1 MSIRARI
8 ALLAFVAI
16 LSVVAALYVQYR
28 SIRGEV
34 DALREQKTAY
44 LQAQEKSRLVHVLQ
58 KERGLSS
65 ALLANPSP
73 ARAGE
78 LHKQYAETDMTLGQM
93 PVAELRAKLQA
104 VRDLVAERKIAWV
117 DARKF
122 YTANI
127 NDALD
132 DIALNVVAERS
143 PNTLMHS
150 AIISLAWARENMGLL
165 RATINGI
172 YSHGASQL
180 SDVTY
185 LAAEY
190 GKFNDHLHAF
200 QRDLSLRQPPIAT
213 SELLAAPY
221 TAVIGQVEEIL
232 RRGPQSTRDRSNA
245 LWWADA
251 TRVIDNF
258 KMMEDRLYADLF
270 QAADRA
276 IADKERELERYGAGA
291 IGLGLLVAL
300 LTALTI
306 LRILR
311 ALGVLITTL
320 DDVIR
325 SENYSIRISGESPK
339 DEFGRISLSLNNLL
353 DFTDTLIG
361 DKEKLASTDLLTGV
375 MNRRCFME
383 VAAREISRAERYQ
396 SHFALVFIDIDYF
409 KRINDNYGHAVGD
422 EALVHFVQVLQRG
435 LREADLLARWGGE
448 EFVILVPEAD
458 LEQGYQLA
466 DKLCAEVSCSFFPG
480 PGKVTCSM
488 GVAERRPGESFD
500 ALCQRA
506 DAALYQAKE
515 FGRNRVCK
523 AV

>member
-16 LSVVAALYVQYR
+16 LSLVAALFVQYR

-34 DALREQKTAY
+34 DALREQKTSY
-44 LQAQEKSRLVHVLQ
+44 VQAQERSRLVHVLQ

-73 ARAGE
+73 ERAEE
-78 LHKQYAETDMTLGQM
+78 LHKQYTETDVMLEQM
-93 PVAELRAKLQA
+93 QVAELRERLLA
-104 VRDLVAERKIAWV
+104 VRKLVAERKIAWA

-132 DIALNVVAERS
+132 MISMSVVAERS

-150 AIISLAWARENMGLL
+150 AIVELAWARENMGLL

-172 YSHGASQL
+172 YSRGAGQL

-185 LAAEY
+185 LAAEF
-190 GKFNDHLHAF
+190 GKFNDHLRAF
-200 QRDLSLRQPPIAT
+200 QRDLSLQQPPVAT

-232 RRGPQSTRDRSNA
+232 RRGPQATWNRSNA

-251 TRVIDNF
+251 TRVIENF
-258 KMMEDRLYADLF
+258 KAMEDRLYADLF
-270 QAADRA
+270 QATERA
-276 IADKERELERYGAGA
+276 ITDKEQELGRYGAA
-291 IGLGLLVAL
+291 SIGLGLLVAL

-353 DFTDTLIG
+353 DFTDTLIS

-375 MNRRCFME
+375 MNRRHFME
-383 VAAREISRAERYQ
+383 EAAREVIRADRYR
-396 SHFALVFIDIDYF
+396 SHFALIFIDIDYF

-422 EALVHFVQVLQRG
+422 AVLIHFVRVLKRG
-435 LREADLLARWGGE
+435 LREADQLARWGGE
-448 EFVILVPEAD
+448 EFVILAPEAD

-480 PGKVTCSM
+480 SGKVTCSM
-488 GVAERRPGESFD
+488 GVAEWRTGESFD

-523 AV
+523 AA